1 MVRKAPAPIACEI
14 APPRRLR
21 SRFLECL
28 RFFLLTSEK
37 VEATLDAAEIGRR
50 NVPVRPP
57 LDPPGSPGHLP
68 SVPRRLPALSP
79 PLELSLAPV
88 SYRDRTA
95 FADASLAPL
104 PLAPPSSNDDT
115 LGPFGGPALLWPA
128 AVCASVEP
136 ADARGSPEI
145 MNRVVRG
152 FWVEHGGA
160 SLAVVA
166 NLLFW
171 KVHSSLGRPCRSLNW
186 RALRRKR

>member
-57 LDPPGSPGHLP
+57 LDP
-68 SVPRRLPALSP
+68 
-79 PLELSLAPV
+79 
-88 SYRDRTA
+88 
-95 FADASLAPL
+95 
-104 PLAPPSSNDDT
+104 
-115 LGPFGGPALLWPA
+115 PA